1 MQYQSHRADP
11 PCSLS
16 HRTECALRTTLAAG
30 LFDRVLAP
38 HAHPP
43 HAPTQRIR
51 PTASHTHP
59 LVRCVCACNLC
70 VWAVPG
76 RSTVQKSTWDH
87 PCDNYFR
94 DLYEE
99 EKKKRGG
106 SARGK
111 QATGEAR
118 KAKER
123 AQAKERSSIK
133 AIIGKKVRRCGAGC
147 VAGRWCGAPVC

>member
-1 MQYQSHRADP
+1 M
-11 PCSLS
+11 
-16 HRTECALRTTLAAG
+16 CA
-30 LFDRVLAP
+30 RV
-38 HAHPP
+38 
-43 HAPTQRIR
+43 
-51 PTASHTHP
+51 
-59 LVRCVCACNLC
+59 C

-76 RSTVQKSTWDH
+76 RLTVQQSTWDH
-87 PCDNYFR
+87 PCDNYYR

-106 SARGK
+106 SARGN

-133 AIIGKKVRRCGAGC
+133 AIIGKKKKHKRSKKAEVGANVGKHLSFQALCSTHYSGFEAQLWIRHEAESSANHVQRRT
-147 VAGRWCGAPVC
+147 PNSPK